1 MKIYVKND
9 NGQMFEALQVDENT
23 YTVKTEDKTFE
34 LSLSEA
40 KDVFDLSI
48 ISEKQ
53 KKKMTKAIFSND
65 DILEQLRDARKNRDS
80 DFSYY
85 SGDEKEFDKLVDE
98 INSDR

>member
-9 NGQMFEALQVDENT
+9 NGEMLEALQVDENT
-23 YTVKTEDKTFE
+23 FTFKTGNKTFE

-40 KDVFDLSI
+40 KGVFDLSK
-48 ISEKQ
+48 ISKKQ
-53 KKKMTKAIFSND
+53 KKKMTKTIFSND

-85 SGDEKEFDKLVDE
+85 SGDEKEFDKLVD
-98 INSDR
+98 IY